1 MTGGANFY
9 PDFRNGCSRG
19 ESISTGTG
27 NLAIGIPFRVNFFFI
42 SLLYQLGWD
51 EASPKD
57 RH

>member
-42 SLLYQLGWD
+42 SLLISIGLGRGKP
-51 EASPKD
+51 E
-57 RH
+57 R